1 MGETFEVNS
10 LEELCD
16 MMCDNVVPKEK
27 PKWWYFT
34 FGCGQKQAGF
44 YVKIFGTYDVARE
57 KMFEKYGSQW
67 GFQYS
72 EREWEDWVKR
82 CPKSMLEKELE
93 VIE

>member
-10 LEELCD
+10 LEEMCD

-27 PKWWYFT
+27 KKWYYFT
-34 FGCGQKQAGF
+34 FGCGQQHAGH
-44 YVKIFGTYDVARE
+44 YVKIFGTFSGTRK
-57 KMFEKYGSQW
+57 KMFDKYGSKW

-72 EREWEDWVKR
+72 EEEWAEYERKYPAYVET
-82 CPKSMLEKELE
+82 LLE